1 MPGQI
6 SILPPIYEDEAIGYY
21 LLRVQALSGN
31 RSVRDVTRELFGHP
45 SSHIDWA
52 LPCNL
57 AQFAKSTSALT
68 QGADAEYW
76 MLKHTLLPYY
86 AATACPSLLS
96 SLRSRMLHRQ
106 VGPMRQWHALTV
118 GELTHGNA
126 RYCPS
131 CAAQDLEQLGVRY
144 VRTFHL
150 LPNVSYCPV
159 HATPLIT
166 LEAASL
172 LSPRFVDP
180 PNWPERA
187 VEWQTSELRF
197 ARQSLRLQQTGPDGR
212 EAYFLTLQEAGW
224 WNGTKL
230 IRRARIRES
239 IREFWRGDYIDL
251 GLEELTQSAAGL
263 SRVLGCFGTKRKLVH
278 PVAAALVRAAC
289 EAHGMEPA
297 SAGRDARQVR
307 QEYQHRLEMA
317 IAALDAGASL
327 RQAATEAQVSVT
339 SLATAAEASGRFV
352 KRRPKLLKP
361 ELLEKLRRRLLRGE
375 NPSTIAIQDGVS
387 LSTVYRI
394 RRTLMAELSS
404 TLAAK
409 VANEALQRREFWL
422 KHASAQP
429 TSTVTQLRVLMPAT
443 YVWLY
448 RHDRE
453 WLLAQNASRHLRYPT
468 KFAGRRTRRHDLS
481 AILASTAHALLR
493 SLGKPVRLTPAHVH
507 RSAGFTFVRDEP
519 RNYPVD
525 TKKSFLARRIS
536 WAKKLLANHGFE
548 QIEWRVFRKAG
559 LRPQSWLAADI

>member
-21 LLRVQALSGN
+21 FLRVHSLSGS
-31 RSVRDVTRELFGHP
+31 RSVRDVARELFGHP

-57 AQFAKSTSALT
+57 AEFAEKTSALT
-68 QGADAEYW
+68 QGADSEYW

-86 AATACPSLLS
+86 TSTACPSLLS

-118 GELTHGNA
+118 GELAHRNA

-131 CAAQDLEQLGVRY
+131 CAALDLAQLGVRY

-166 LEAASL
+166 LDAASL
-172 LSPRFVDP
+172 LSPKFIDP
-180 PNWPERA
+180 PYCPAPPLEL
-187 VEWQTSELRF
+187 QTSELRF
-197 ARQSLRLQQTGPDGR
+197 AQQSLHQLRTGPGGR

-230 IRRARIRES
+230 IRRAKIREL

-251 GLEELTQSAAGL
+251 GLEELTQSDEGI
-263 SRVLGCFGTKRKLVH
+263 SKVLGCFGAKRKLVH
-278 PVAAALVRAAC
+278 PVAAVLVRAAC
-289 EAHGMEPA
+289 EAHGIVQT
-297 SAGRDARQVR
+297 SADKDGRQVR
-307 QEYQHRLEMA
+307 REYQHRLEKA
-317 IAALDAGASL
+317 IAALDSGASL
-327 RQAATEAQVSVT
+327 RQAATVAQVSVT
-339 SLATAAEASGRFV
+339 SLATAAEASGRV
-352 KRRPKLLKP
+352 VNRRPKLIKP
-361 ELLEKLRRRLLRGE
+361 ELLEKLRRRLSRGE
-375 NPSTIAIQDGVS
+375 SPSVIALQEGIS

-394 RRTLMAELSS
+394 RRTLTTELSS

-409 VANEALQRREFWL
+409 GTKEALQRREFWL
-422 KHASAQP
+422 KNASAQP
-429 TSTVTQLRVLMPAT
+429 TTTVTQLRSLMPAT

-448 RHDRE
+448 RHDRQ
-453 WLLAQNASRHLRYPT
+453 WLLAQNAARQLCYPT

-481 AILASTAHALLR
+481 AILVSTAHALLR
-493 SLGKPVRLTPAHVH
+493 SSGKPVKLTPSHVH

-525 TKKSFLARRIS
+525 TKKSFLARRIN
-536 WAKKLLANHGFE
+536 WAKNFLSNQGFE
-548 QIEWRVFRKAG
+548 QIAWRVFRKAG
-559 LRPQSWLAADI
+559 LRPQSWVAADI